1 MEFEW
6 NSEKNMKL
14 KRERDV
20 CFEDIVSAIYEGKLL
35 DIIEHSDKGKYPN
48 QQVYIVEFNGY
59 AWLVPFVKNGNTI
72 FLKTIYPDRKMTK
85 KYLNLWKRQ
94 LSKLALGLTLLDG
107 IGGDKGKYLY
117 ISIKNRKAIREF
129 YFRIRFLCRL
139 PLYKH
144 F

>member
-35 DIIEHSDKGKYPN
+35 DIIEHSNKDKYPN
-48 QQVYIVEFNGY
+48 QKVYIVEFNGY

-85 KYLNLWKRQ
+85 KYLNKQ
-94 LSKLALGLTLLDG
+94 
-107 IGGDKGKYLY
+107 
-117 ISIKNRKAIREF
+117 
-129 YFRIRFLCRL
+129 
-139 PLYKH
+139 
-144 F
+144 